1 MEAVLPYATA
11 DLTAELSLFDQ
22 ATNWKSYWA
31 SFVRPHVRGRVLEV
45 GAGSGGS
52 IPLLIDGVTEWLCL
66 EPDAVLAARLAE
78 KIAAGALPPHCRLQS
93 ATLRDLPP
101 ERRFDAIL
109 YMDVMEH
116 LEDDAGEANRA
127 AAHLAPGGS
136 LIVLSPA
143 HQFLF
148 SPFDD
153 AAGHF
158 RRYSRDSLRAII
170 PGSLEAVK
178 VIYLDSLGM
187 LLSLGNRVALR
198 SPRPNPGALRFW
210 NDWVVPASRQI
221 DPLFGYAVGKSVL
234 GVWRKPA

>member
-1 MEAVLPYATA
+1 LPYATD

-22 ATNWKSYWA
+22 AANWKSYWA
-31 SFVRPHVRGRVLEV
+31 SFVRPHLRGRVLEV

-52 IPLLIDGVTEWLCL
+52 IPLLIDGVREWLCL

-78 KIAAGALPPHCRLQS
+78 KIATGALPSRCSLQT
-93 ATLRDLPP
+93 ATLRDLPSDQ
-101 ERRFDAIL
+101 RFDAIL
-109 YMDVMEH
+109 YMDVLEH
-116 LEDDAGEANRA
+116 LDDDAGEAARA

-148 SPFDD
+148 SPFDA

-158 RRYSRDSLRAII
+158 RRYSRDSLRAIV
-170 PGSLEAVK
+170 PGWLEPVTL
-178 VIYLDSLGM
+178 IYLDSVGM
-187 LLSLGNRVALR
+187 LLSLGNRLALR
-198 SPRPNPGALRFW
+198 SARPKPGALHFW
-210 NDWVVPASRQI
+210 NDWVVPASRQV

-234 GVWRKPA
+234 GIWRRPAA